1 MKLKDIVPYCLNYA
15 KKPGNGTYE
24 PKYYWVIDG
33 LTYTIDSLQ
42 AYSAANFLEHNYD
55 PYHKINYSGY
65 DSLINLSRY
74 NFVNPHETQNKYDD
88 RKNYLTLNLNNEI
101 TIYNNFI
108 MVHKTENETTDS
120 ESYIFCKTNYYIA
133 NGHSASAAQYNIGLF
148 HTDPVCGGMATN
160 LRTLFKDLIDPP
172 VQPKPAKLTLDEQID
187 NLIDEIET
195 DARTMAIKKL
205 KRMLNERL

>member
-55 PYHKINYSGY
+55 PYHKINYGAY
-65 DSLINLSRY
+65 DNLINLSRY
-74 NFVNPHETQNKYDD
+74 NFVNPHEKGNHYDA

-101 TIYNNFI
+101 TIFNNFI

-120 ESYIFCKTNYYIA
+120 ETDTFFKTNYYIA
-133 NGHSASAAQYNIGLF
+133 NGRSASAEQYNIGLF
-148 HTDPVCGGMATN
+148 HTDPFLGGMATN
-160 LRTLFKDLIDPP
+160 LRSLFNDLINPP
-172 VQPKPAKLTLDEQID
+172 VQPKPAELTLDEKID
-187 NLIDEIET
+187 LLIDELMK
-195 DARTMAIKKL
+195 DSRTKSIKKL